1 MKKMIVTWILAAAI
15 AVPASAADTTL
26 GTGSTMDGR
35 TGATVLAATPA
46 VPLLPVVEGA
56 TDASGGSTILTSA
69 LWGGLAGAAIGTG
82 VALIENGNWGR
93 DIGIGAGAGLLIGGA
108 LGAAH
113 AFGDTRAPYA
123 DGLRSPD
130 RDPVITAR
138 TIGIG
143 GRF

>member
-1 MKKMIVTWILAAAI
+1 MKTMLATWMLAAAL
-15 AVPASAADTTL
+15 AAPASASE
-26 GTGSTMDGR
+26 GSTGPRASPDGR
-35 TGATVLAATPA
+35 ASPVVLAATPP
-46 VPLLPVVEGA
+46 VPLLPSVEGA
-56 TDASGGSTILTSA
+56 TDASGGSTIFTSA

-93 DIGIGAGAGLLIGGA
+93 DIAIGAGAGLLIGGA

-130 RDPVITAR
+130 RDPVITAQ